1 MNKKLNSKLFPK
13 VRSASFD
20 EMKLE
25 AQRTGSTLLLKQQSS
40 SSTEDRSE
48 AALLQVPQAPS
59 QRSHSF
65 DSAVSAGS
73 DDSGAFLDVPRR
85 LKQRRASSTKTPP
98 PCIHCMYLEEY
109 EKRNADARPVYFDP
123 HELKSL
129 SYSSSETEEDFLQ
142 EVADDDEDEDDDGS
156 TGAHSVIS
164 EDEGVDDDGPHF
176 GNVLI
181 PPPPSTPCNIV
192 FTLSP
197 TTAFPL
203 GSPPASP
210 LLELPI
216 HPLSPTIDFEAC
228 EPLLMPPPLSPSIE
242 LSLPPTST
250 ESEQDQDD
258 DSGEPVPPFN
268 RVRRRSIS
276 RQEAVFVEP
285 KGNSLENVTKEEESH
300 DTPDS
305 KKQPSIELCTLG
317 VRDIYLAVPD
327 LKRDRAA
334 SVDSCFSKV
343 SSGGKTEEV
352 QPNDG
357 CYLDVPNI
365 SARSRSVD
373 IVLPTAEQARYKALA
388 LSGSV
393 GAYGYVLAFLLDF
406 YIMMMID

>member
-1 MNKKLNSKLFPK
+1 MQ
-13 VRSASFD
+13 
-20 EMKLE
+20 LE
-25 AQRTGSTLLLKQQSS
+25 AQRTGTSLLLMQQSS
-40 SSTEDRSE
+40 SSTEERSE
-48 AALLQVPQAPS
+48 PGHLQVPQASS

-98 PCIHCMYLEEY
+98 PCIHCLYVEEY
-109 EKRNADARPVYFDP
+109 EKRNSDARPVYFDP
-123 HELKSL
+123 RELKSL

-142 EVADDDEDEDDDGS
+142 EAIVNDDDDADEDEECS
-156 TGAHSVIS
+156 AGAHSILS

-176 GNVLI
+176 GNLLL
-181 PPPPSTPCNIV
+181 PPRPATPCNIV

-197 TTAFPL
+197 TTATAFPPM
-203 GSPPASP
+203 GSPPTSP
-210 LLELPI
+210 LLEFPLL
-216 HPLSPTIDFEAC
+216 PLSPSIDFEPC

-250 ESEQDQDD
+250 DSEPEQDDD
-258 DSGEPVPPFN
+258 DSGEPMPSYN
-268 RVRRRSIS
+268 RDRRRSIS

-285 KGNSLENVTKEEESH
+285 TGSSLENVTKEE
-300 DTPDS
+300 DTPDT
-305 KKQPSIELCTLG
+305 KKQASIELCTLG

-388 LSGSV
+388 LTGSA
-393 GAYGYVLAFLLDF
+393 AYGYVLLTFLLFFVFKDN
-406 YIMMMID
+406 

>member
-1 MNKKLNSKLFPK
+1 MQ
-13 VRSASFD
+13 
-20 EMKLE
+20 LE
-25 AQRTGSTLLLKQQSS
+25 AQRTGVNHLLKQQSS

-48 AALLQVPQAPS
+48 AAHLQVPQAAS

-65 DSAVSAGS
+65 DSAASAGS

-109 EKRNADARPVYFDP
+109 EKRNIDSQRVYFDP
-123 HELKSL
+123 YELKSL
-129 SYSSSETEEDFLQ
+129 SYSSSEAEDDYLQ
-142 EVADDDEDEDDDGS
+142 DVQDDEEEDDDGEGS
-156 TGAHSVIS
+156 GGAHSVIS

-176 GNVLI
+176 GTTLL
-181 PPPPSTPCNIV
+181 PPQPSTPCNIT

-197 TTAFPL
+197 TTTAFPM

-210 LLELPI
+210 LLDLPP
-216 HPLSPTIDFEAC
+216 PLSPTIDFEPC
-228 EPLLMPPPLSPSIE
+228 EPLLLPPPPMSPSIE
-242 LSLPPTST
+242 LSLPPAAEPETPQVD
-250 ESEQDQDD
+250 E
-258 DSGEPVPPFN
+258 SGEPIPPYN
-268 RVRRRSIS
+268 RARRRSIS

-285 KGNSLENVTKEEESH
+285 KGNSLENVNKEEESQDQT
-300 DTPDS
+300 DT
-305 KKQPSIELCTLG
+305 KKQPSVELCTLG

-334 SVDSCFSKV
+334 SVDSCFTKV
-343 SSGGKTEEV
+343 SSAGKTEEV

-393 GAYGYVLAFLLDF
+393 GAYGYVEISVL
-406 YIMMMID
+406 

>member
-1 MNKKLNSKLFPK
+1 MQ
-13 VRSASFD
+13 
-20 EMKLE
+20 LE

-109 EKRNADARPVYFDP
+109 EKRNADSRPVYFDP
-123 HELKSL
+123 YELKSL

-142 EVADDDEDEDDDGS
+142 EVADDDEDEEDDGS
-156 TGAHSVIS
+156 TGAHSGIS

-176 GNVLI
+176 GNVLL
-181 PPPPSTPCNIV
+181 PPAPSTPCNIV

-197 TTAFPL
+197 ITTAFPM

-210 LLELPI
+210 LLEIPLL
-216 HPLSPTIDFEAC
+216 PLSPSIDF
-228 EPLLMPPPLSPSIE
+228 EPLLMPLPLSPSIE
-242 LSLPPTST
+242 LSLPPTNT
-250 ESEQDQDD
+250 ESEQED
-258 DSGEPVPPFN
+258 DSGEPILPYN
-268 RVRRRSIS
+268 RARRRSIS

-285 KGNSLENVTKEEESH
+285 KGNSLENVTKEEEPH
-300 DTPDS
+300 DTLDS

-357 CYLDVPNI
+357 CYLDVQNI

-393 GAYGYVLAFLLDF
+393 GAYGYV
-406 YIMMMID
+406 